1 MSSKQSSADHGTSL
15 SSGHKSAH
23 ESGGHGGHGGAHK
36 AGIAALTMGA
46 LGVVFGDIG
55 TSPLYALRETF
66 EGHELDVN
74 KATVYGACSL
84 VFWAM
89 LIVITIKYLVFVM
102 RANNRGE
109 GGILALMSLIAPP
122 SGFRA
127 GRNRKA
133 LVILG
138 LLGCGLLYGDGVI
151 TPAISVL
158 SAVEGFEVATPVF
171 KSWVIPVALVILVG
185 LFSVQFRGTGG
196 IGKIFGPV
204 ISVWFAVIAFLGV
217 ISLSKNPEILKSIN
231 PIYAVRFFQKTGI
244 NGFLS
249 LGSIF
254 LVVTGGEALYADM
267 GHFGRKPITLGWAG
281 IVAPAL
287 LLNYWGQG
295 ALLLRNNEA
304 IKNPFYLL
312 GPKWSVAPL
321 AVLATLATVI
331 ASQALISGAFSMT
344 AQAVQMDFF
353 PRVDIRHTSAE
364 HSGQIYIPIVNW
376 LLMAACLVTVVAF
389 RTSGHLAAAYGIAV
403 TSTMAI
409 TTVIFSA
416 VAWKR
421 WNWPLWKV
429 LLVGSPLFA
438 IDMAFLAANI
448 PKIPAGG
455 WFPLGVGASQ
465 LLMMSTW
472 KKGRELVNARIKRGE
487 RPIGEFIADATQK
500 GVTRVPGVAIFMFK
514 DPLAAPPAMIA
525 NVRHNRVLHK
535 TVLLVAIQTA
545 DVPHLDEADRVLVT
559 DVGNGVHQVIVY
571 HGFMEKPNVQELM
584 TQVAGQLGFDIDEVT
599 YFLGSETVLS
609 AAGDGMPQWREKLFA
624 TQNLTASSAARFFQ
638 LPPDRV
644 CEVGSHVEI

>member
-1 MSSKQSSADHGTSL
+1 MVSKQSPGAQSEHNERIAHGENS
-15 SSGHKSAH
+15 
-23 ESGGHGGHGGAHK
+23 EHGGGAHN
-36 AGIAALTMGA
+36 AGIAALTLGA

-55 TSPLYALRETF
+55 TSPLYALRESF
-66 EGHELDVN
+66 ESHHLDVN
-74 KATVYGACSL
+74 DATVLGACSL

-109 GGILALMSLIAPP
+109 GGILALMSLIAPGK
-122 SGFRA
+122 GFKA

-171 KSWVIPVALVILVG
+171 ASWVIPVSLAILVG
-185 LFSVQFRGTGG
+185 LFAVQFRGTGG

-204 ISVWFAVIAFLGV
+204 ILVWFAVIAVLGLV
-217 ISLSKNPEILKSIN
+217 SLVKNPEILKSIN
-231 PIYAVRFFQKTGI
+231 PIYGIRFFQKTGLD
-244 NGFLS
+244 GFWS

-267 GHFGRKPITLGWAG
+267 GHFGRKPIGIGWLGV
-281 IVAPAL
+281 VAPAL

-304 IKNPFYLL
+304 IENPFYLL
-312 GPKWSVAPL
+312 GPKWSVVPL
-321 AVLATLATVI
+321 AILATLATVI

-344 AQAVQMDFF
+344 AQAVQMDFM
-353 PRVDIRHTSAE
+353 PRVEIRHTSAE
-364 HSGQIYIPIVNW
+364 HAGQIYVPIVNW
-376 LLMAACLVTVVAF
+376 MLMAACLVTVVAF
-389 RTSGHLAAAYGIAV
+389 KTSSALAAAYGIAV

-409 TTVIFSA
+409 TTIIFSA

-429 LLVGSPLFA
+429 ALVGGPLFA
-438 IDMAFLAANI
+438 IDMAFLIANI

-455 WFPLGVGASQ
+455 WFPLAVGASQ
-465 LLMMSTW
+465 LLLMATW

-487 RPIGEFIADATQK
+487 RPMVEFVAEATSK
-500 GVTRVPGVAIFMFK
+500 GIVRVPGIAIFMFK
-514 DPLAAPPAMIA
+514 DALATPPALVA
-525 NVRHNRVLHK
+525 NVRHNKVLHE
-535 TVLLVAIQTA
+535 TVLLVALEPEE
-545 DVPHLDEADRVLVT
+545 VPHVPAAKKVTVT
-559 DVGNGVHQVIVY
+559 DLGNGVHQVVV
-571 HGFMEKPNVQELM
+571 HSGFMDSVNVTEAMATVAEKLH
-584 TQVAGQLGFDIDEVT
+584 FDLATAT

-609 AAGDGMPQWREKLFA
+609 AAGDGMAQWRERLFGAQNVTA
-624 TQNLTASSAARFFQ
+624 TSAARFFQ
-638 LPPDRV
+638 LPPDQV